1 MIKRGRIPFASD
13 RYDGSDIIACAIII
27 LQEDFM
33 KKQITITDLLNI
45 FLQHIK
51 LIIIVTLLGGLL
63 AFLYVSYFVTP
74 MYSTSSLILVQNGNS
89 FGDINASN
97 KNTTVGDE
105 KVNTSDITSS
115 QMLANTCSTLFTVDP
130 DMKSIISGASVSIS
144 VVENSYFLR
153 ITSTSSDPHTAANIA
168 NLVANTAPQVF
179 KKYFGDAGKVD
190 LVEEAGVPSSPSSP
204 NKMRYVLIGL
214 LVGLVVSLGISF
226 LLEII
231 DTTIKPGDDLYKMY
245 DIPVFAEIVDFET
258 EGRGKRK

>member
-1 MIKRGRIPFASD
+1 
-13 RYDGSDIIACAIII
+13 
-27 LQEDFM
+27 M
-33 KKQITITDLLNI
+33 KKQITIGDLLKI

-63 AFLYVSYFVTP
+63 AFLYVTYLVTP
-74 MYSTSSLILVQNGNS
+74 MYSTSALILVQNGNTFES
-89 FGDINASN
+89 DINKANNSTLN
-97 KNTTVGDE
+97 GE
-105 KVNTSDITSS
+105 KVNTNDITSS

-130 DMKSIISGASVSIS
+130 DMKSIISGASISIS
-144 VVENSYFLR
+144 VVEDSYFLR
-153 ITSTSSDPHTAANIA
+153 ISSTSSDSHTAANIA

-190 LVEEAGVPSSPSSP
+190 TVEEANVPSSPSSP
-204 NKMRYVLIGL
+204 NKPRYVLIGL
-214 LVGLVVSLGISF
+214 LVGLVLSLVISF

-258 EGRGKRK
+258 EGGGKKR

>member
-1 MIKRGRIPFASD
+1 MLNIILMICGQSRRIAIIPSD
-13 RYDGSDIIACAIII
+13 RRI
-27 LQEDFM
+27 LM
-33 KKQITITDLLNI
+33 KKQITIGDLLKI

-63 AFLYVSYFVTP
+63 AFLYVTYLVTP
-74 MYSTSSLILVQNGNS
+74 MYSTSALILVQNGNTFES
-89 FGDINASN
+89 DINAANNSSLN
-97 KNTTVGDE
+97 GE
-105 KVNTSDITSS
+105 KVNTNDITSS

-130 DMKSIISGASVSIS
+130 DMKSIISGASISIS
-144 VVENSYFLR
+144 VVEDSYFLR
-153 ITSTSSDPHTAANIA
+153 ISSTSSDPHTAANIA

-190 LVEEAGVPSSPSSP
+190 TVEEANVPSSPSSP
-204 NKMRYVLIGL
+204 NKPKYVLIGL
-214 LVGLVVSLGISF
+214 LIGLVLSLVISF

-258 EGRGKRK
+258 EGGGKKK

>member
-1 MIKRGRIPFASD
+1 
-13 RYDGSDIIACAIII
+13 
-27 LQEDFM
+27 M
-33 KKQITITDLLNI
+33 KKQITIADLLKI

-63 AFLYVSYFVTP
+63 AFLYVTYLVTP
-74 MYSTSSLILVQNGNS
+74 MYSTSALILVQNGNTFES
-89 FGDINASN
+89 DINAANNSSLN
-97 KNTTVGDE
+97 GE
-105 KVNTSDITSS
+105 KVNTNDITSS

-130 DMKSIISGASVSIS
+130 DMKSIISGASISIS
-144 VVENSYFLR
+144 VVEDSYFLR
-153 ITSTSSDPHTAANIA
+153 ISSTSSDPHTAANIA

-190 LVEEAGVPSSPSSP
+190 TVEEANVPSSPSSP
-204 NKMRYVLIGL
+204 NKPRYVLIGL
-214 LVGLVVSLGISF
+214 LVGLVLSLVISF

-258 EGRGKRK
+258 EGGGKKR

>member
-1 MIKRGRIPFASD
+1 
-13 RYDGSDIIACAIII
+13 
-27 LQEDFM
+27 M
-33 KKQITITDLLNI
+33 KKQITIGDLLKI

-63 AFLYVSYFVTP
+63 AFLYVTYLVTP
-74 MYSTSSLILVQNGNS
+74 MYSTSALILVQNGNTFES
-89 FGDINASN
+89 DINKANNSTLN
-97 KNTTVGDE
+97 GE

-130 DMKSIISGASVSIS
+130 DMKSIISGASISIS

-153 ITSTSSDPHTAANIA
+153 ISSTSSDPHTAANIA

-190 LVEEAGVPSSPSSP
+190 TVEEANVPSSPSSP
-204 NKMRYVLIGL
+204 NKPRYVLIGL
-214 LVGLVVSLGISF
+214 LVGLVLSLVISF

-258 EGRGKRK
+258 EGGGKKR